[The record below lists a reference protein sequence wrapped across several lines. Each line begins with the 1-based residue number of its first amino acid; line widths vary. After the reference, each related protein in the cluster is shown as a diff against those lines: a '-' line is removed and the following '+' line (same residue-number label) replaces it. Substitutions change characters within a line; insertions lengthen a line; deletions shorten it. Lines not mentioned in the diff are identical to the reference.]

1 MLLAHDGS
9 DHWLAPDRSF
19 WRALTFI
26 ESSRSFDTI
35 RDADHAGEVGY
46 ALGMFHTLLSD
57 LPPDRLAD
65 TLEGFHITPLYLRHY
80 DEVLTKKT
88 PGKSPEVNYCLEF
101 VNRRSS
107 WAHVLENAQA
117 QGAPARLSWARLLKR
132 VFDIDIEH
140 CPNCGGA
147 LKIIAAIEDP
157 PVIDKILSHL
167 GLPTRAPPRAP
178 ARRVDLFQT
187 I

>member
-26 ESSRSFDTI
+26 EGSRSFDTI
-35 RDADHAGEVGY
+35 RDEAHAGEVGY

-80 DEVLTKKT
+80 DEVLAKKT
-88 PGKSPEVNYCLEF
+88 PGNHLKLIT
-101 VNRRSS
+101 
-107 WAHVLENAQA
+107 A
-117 QGAPARLSWARLLKR
+117 LSL
-132 VFDIDIEH
+132 
-140 CPNCGGA
+140 
-147 LKIIAAIEDP
+147 
-157 PVIDKILSHL
+157 
-167 GLPTRAPPRAP
+167 
-178 ARRVDLFQT
+178 
-187 I
+187 